1 MPPMNL
7 NWKVF
12 GRPVKPVAFSL
23 MLTMLI
29 VAWAAIVNVGV
40 LGASVWA
47 DALLVLT
54 TGVAALIMVAWV
66 KNSQRLTEWAL
77 LAAFFVW
84 GIRFW
89 LVVLV
94 ADNPISEEGLYL
106 SVCWMIVAGGSYLLE
121 KTDPRTR
128 KVW

>member
-29 VAWAAIVNVGV
+29 IAWAAIVNVGV

-47 DALLVLT
+47 DVLLVLT
-54 TGVAALIMVAWV
+54 VGVAALTMVAWV
-66 KNSQRLTEWAL
+66 RNSQRLTERAL
-77 LAAFFVW
+77 LSAFFVW

-94 ADNPISEEGLYL
+94 ADNPVSTEGLYL

-128 KVW
+128 KVR